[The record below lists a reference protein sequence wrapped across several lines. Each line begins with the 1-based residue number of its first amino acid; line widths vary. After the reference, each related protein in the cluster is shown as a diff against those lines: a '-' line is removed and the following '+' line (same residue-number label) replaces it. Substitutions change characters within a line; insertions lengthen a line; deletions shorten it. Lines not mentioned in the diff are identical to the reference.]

1 MAVNQIGTP
10 PLGGSHE
17 PPEVQVNSEPR
28 KESKPGDNEKKRLLY
43 EMIVLYCVA
52 SFVISS
58 VIIITISAP
67 ILIKKLA
74 SYTKGLELGDIKPK
88 SATPFFYD
96 VPESCQAKTKKE
108 IENLKSL
115 YITGFPFDFHAFL
128 SENETNIDHE
138 GGLVWTE
145 KDLTYGDLE
154 STSTFSTNVSIS
166 EVGHFND

>member
-17 PPEVQVNSEPR
+17 PPEVQVNWEPP
-28 KESKPGDNEKKRLLY
+28 KESKPGDNEKKGPEGLVSYCLTSIFVCWV
-43 EMIVLYCVA
+43 IV
-52 SFVISS
+52 
-58 VIIITISAP
+58 ITIIAT
-67 ILIKKLA
+67 ILLSVFQKKLSFA
-74 SYTKGLELGDIKPK
+74 NGLELSDIKPK

-128 SENETNIDHE
+128 SENETSIDHE

-145 KDLTYGDLE
+145 KDLTYGDK
-154 STSTFSTNVSIS
+154 I
-166 EVGHFND
+166 